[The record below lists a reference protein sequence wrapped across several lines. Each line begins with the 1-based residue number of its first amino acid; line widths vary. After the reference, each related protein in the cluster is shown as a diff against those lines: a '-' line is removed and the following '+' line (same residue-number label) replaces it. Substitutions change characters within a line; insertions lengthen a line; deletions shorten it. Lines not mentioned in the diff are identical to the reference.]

1 MPTSPQSI
9 VRSALWAA
17 YGDSLGFITE
27 LAPLPAD
34 VRRRAGVERVT
45 ELVEWKR
52 RIGGKFGVTTVLPK
66 GCYSD
71 DTQLRL
77 ATSRAIGRSGAFDVD
92 AFAKVEL
99 PVWLSYALGGGR
111 GTKAAA
117 SALAHSNATWSTN
130 FFSDGGSRYVH
141 GGGNGAAMRVQP
153 HVWITRQ
160 DRLGSLNLD
169 VVRNAI
175 CTHGHPRGILGAV
188 LHSLFLAESI
198 RDGALPTPSRWAELV
213 EHCREIPTL
222 IRADEHLTAL
232 WLPLWEREVGQPFAD
247 VFEATVKESAEH
259 VRVAEKALKRPT
271 EASFAGLVE
280 QLGGLDPS
288 SRGAGTTSAI
298 LAAALASLGTEKPL
312 RWMVSA
318 VNLLGSDTD
327 TIATMAGAMLGAVV
341 AEDPPSGLADHDYI
355 VRDASRLAAIAGLG
369 QATRSFPYPDLLK
382 WSPPRNQVDCV
393 GLLDDEVAVAGLGT
407 ATQVGEFIPQG
418 GKGESGWQWLQTW
431 FGQTMFVKRRVTLRP
446 LPSLSVP
453 LRILDDRS
461 QPQLFSSRHTQV
473 PQPDA
478 TEHQRSADAW
488 PSAEER
494 PERTEG
500 PLTVAAAI
508 ARAESRKF
516 SPAMI
521 GSLLIQ
527 LSTETR
533 DGLDKAI
540 AFAALVAHELNKQPR
555 RR

>member
-34 VRRRAGVERVT
+34 VRRRTGVERVT
-45 ELVEWKR
+45 DLVEWKR

-169 VVRNAI
+169 VVRNTI

-198 RDGALPTPSRWAELV
+198 RDGALPTPSRWAELAPIF
-213 EHCREIPTL
+213 H
-222 IRADEHLTAL
+222 ADL
-232 WLPLWEREVGQPFAD
+232 
-247 VFEATVKESAEH
+247 
-259 VRVAEKALKRPT
+259 
-271 EASFAGLVE
+271 
-280 QLGGLDPS
+280 
-288 SRGAGTTSAI
+288 
-298 LAAALASLGTEKPL
+298 
-312 RWMVSA
+312 
-318 VNLLGSDTD
+318 
-327 TIATMAGAMLGAVV
+327 
-341 AEDPPSGLADHDYI
+341 LAD
-355 VRDASRLAAIAGLG
+355 R
-369 QATRSFPYPDLLK
+369 
-382 WSPPRNQVDCV
+382 
-393 GLLDDEVAVAGLGT
+393 
-407 ATQVGEFIPQG
+407 
-418 GKGESGWQWLQTW
+418 
-431 FGQTMFVKRRVTLRP
+431 
-446 LPSLSVP
+446 
-453 LRILDDRS
+453 
-461 QPQLFSSRHTQV
+461 
-473 PQPDA
+473 
-478 TEHQRSADAW
+478 
-488 PSAEER
+488 
-494 PERTEG
+494 
-500 PLTVAAAI
+500 
-508 ARAESRKF
+508 
-516 SPAMI
+516 
-521 GSLLIQ
+521 
-527 LSTETR
+527 
-533 DGLDKAI
+533 
-540 AFAALVAHELNKQPR
+540 
-555 RR
+555 